1 MTTADTSVVV
11 VGAGYAGLIATNR
24 LLGSL
29 TPGERPR
36 VRVTVVNTR
45 PDFVERI
52 RLHELAAGSR
62 DSVTRPLADLL
73 HPDAELVVGRAERI
87 DGAAGVVRVA
97 TAGGERELPFD
108 TVVYSVGSTAAA
120 PVPGAREHAF
130 LLADLDGAR
139 AAAAA
144 IRAAGPGV
152 RVTVVG
158 GGLTGVEA
166 AAEVADRSPGARVTL
181 LSAGPLV
188 PAMRPAARRSVRRQL
203 GRLGVEVCERTP
215 VAALED
221 GKAVLADGR
230 VEAFDVCLLA
240 TSFAVP
246 GLARDSGL
254 PVDGD
259 GRLRVDA
266 TLRSTGDP
274 RVVGAGDAVVVDAP
288 EGAHLRMG
296 CAMALPLGGT
306 AAGTLLAGLRGQEPR
321 PLSAGFVL
329 QCLSLGRRRGYVQ
342 VVRPDDTARG
352 LALAGRAAALVKEQI
367 CRMVVDRPAAEAT
380 RPGAYSWPRGP
391 RPGAGRGAGA

>member
-1 MTTADTSVVV
+1 MSTVRRPAGTRVVV

-29 TPGERPR
+29 TPQERAA
-36 VRVTVVNTR
+36 VGVTVVNAR

-52 RLHELAAGSR
+52 RLHELAAGTR
-62 DSVTRPLADLL
+62 ASVTRPLTALL
-73 HPDAELVVGRAERI
+73 HPAAELVVGRARRI
-87 DGAAGVVRVA
+87 DPGVVRVA
-97 TAGGERELPFD
+97 TADGERDLPFD
-108 TVVYSVGSTAAA
+108 TLVYAVGSTAAA

-130 LLADLDGAR
+130 LLADLDGAEG
-139 AAAAA
+139 AAAA
-144 IRAAGPGV
+144 IRAAGDGV

-166 AAEVADRSPGARVTL
+166 AAEVAERHPRARVTL
-181 LSAGPLV
+181 VCAGPLV
-188 PAMRPAARRSVRRQL
+188 PAMRPAARRSLLRTLR
-203 GRLGVEVCERTP
+203 RLGVEVCEQTP
-215 VAALED
+215 VAALEE

-240 TSFAVP
+240 ASFAVP
-246 GLARDSGL
+246 TLARDSGL
-254 PVDGD
+254 PVDD
-259 GRLRVDA
+259 AGRLRVDA
-266 TLRSTGDP
+266 TLRSPGDR

-306 AAGTLLAGLRGQEPR
+306 AAATVLSGLRGQEPR
-321 PLSAGFVL
+321 PLSAGFLL

-342 VVRPDDTARG
+342 VVRADDTARG
-352 LALAGRAAALVKEQI
+352 LHLGGRTAAVLKEQI
-367 CRMVVDRPAAEAT
+367 CRMVVDRPAAESG

-391 RPGAGRGAGA
+391 RRGAGSPA

>member
-1 MTTADTSVVV
+1 MTPADTSVVV

-29 TPGERPR
+29 TAQERPR
-36 VRVTVVNTR
+36 VGVTVVNAR

-62 DSVTRPLADLL
+62 DSVTRPLAGLL
-73 HPDAELVVGRAERI
+73 HPGAELVVGHAQRI

-97 TAGGERELPFD
+97 TAEGDRALPFD
-108 TVVYSVGSTAAA
+108 TVVYAVGSTAAM
-120 PVPGAREHAF
+120 PVPGAREHA
-130 LLADLDGAR
+130 LALGDLDGAR

-144 IRAAGPGV
+144 IRAAGDGV

-166 AAEVADRSPGARVTL
+166 AAEVAERHPGARVTL
-181 LSAGPLV
+181 LCAGALV
-188 PAMRPAARRSVRRQL
+188 PTMRPAARRSLVRTLR
-203 GRLGVEVCERTP
+203 RLGVEVHEQTP
-215 VAALED
+215 VAALEE

-230 VEAFDVCLLA
+230 VEAFDVCLMA
-240 TSFAVP
+240 TAFAVP

-254 PVDGD
+254 PVDGV

-274 RVVGAGDAVVVDAP
+274 RVVGAGDAVVVDAL

-296 CAMALPLGGT
+296 CAAALPLGGT
-306 AAGTLLAGLRGQEPR
+306 AAGTVLAALRGEAPA

-352 LALAGRAAALVKEQI
+352 LHLGGRAAALVKEQI

-380 RPGAYSWPRGP
+380 RPGAYSWPGGP
-391 RPGAGRGAGA
+391 RTGVPA